1 MSTPRPSLIFREQTR
16 YILFAMPILE
26 ARGLVAGYGGSPVVR
41 GVDISLEPGEFA
53 AILGPNGS
61 GKSTLIRALQGL
73 LKDARGEVR
82 LAGRDLST
90 LGRREIARLA
100 AFVPQFFDPTFE
112 FSVVEMLAMGRYARQ
127 PRLGRLSAAD
137 RSVIADVL
145 DWLEIRHLADKGIA
159 ELSGGERQRVT
170 IGRALVQDTPL
181 LLLDEPS
188 SHLDINF
195 GVEIFELLERLQ
207 RERGKTIL
215 CAEHNIN
222 LVVPFSGKIVFL
234 KEGRIVAQGPP
245 GEMIT
250 RSRIKDVFLA
260 DVDIRQ
266 NLHSLLPEISLVPK
280 QRPAP

>member
-1 MSTPRPSLIFREQTR
+1 
-16 YILFAMPILE
+16 MPILE

-41 GVDISLEPGEFA
+41 GVDFSLEPGEFA

-73 LKDARGEVR
+73 LRDARGEVR
-82 LAGRDLST
+82 LAGRDLSAM
-90 LGRREIARLA
+90 GRREIARLA
-100 AFVPQFFDPTFE
+100 AFVPQFFDLTFE

-127 PRLGRLSAAD
+127 PRLGRLSAGD
-137 RSVIADVL
+137 RAVIEDVL
-145 DWLEIRHLADKGIA
+145 DWLGIRHLADKGIA

-188 SHLDINF
+188 SHLDINY
-195 GVEIFELLERLQ
+195 GLEIFQLLERLQ
-207 RERGKTIL
+207 KERGKTVL

-222 LVVPFSGKIVFL
+222 LVVPFAGKIVFL
-234 KEGRIVAQGPP
+234 KDGRIAAQGPP

-260 DVDIRQ
+260 EVDIRQ
-266 NLHSLLPEISLVPK
+266 NLHSRLPEISLVPK
-280 QRPAP
+280 PRPAP